1 MQGIRQITLAIS
13 ILVMLLQ
20 PASAF
25 RSPNENL
32 EAISA
37 PIERATGLQ
46 IEPSIPGKPC
56 GDDGKFCD
64 VMAGEII
71 IQVYGRGIV
80 ELLITPQEAPSTYR
94 KACAGAF
101 EGLSGSAPEFADE
114 IIAEAF
120 NLAATQG
127 KFKRVIAGVEVSVRP
142 DTSGIL
148 GCKFFRY

>member
-1 MQGIRQITLAIS
+1 MQGIRQIAVTIC
-13 ILVMLLQ
+13 ILVMQLQ

-25 RSPNENL
+25 RSPSENL
-32 EAISA
+32 DAITG
-37 PIERATGLQ
+37 PIERATGLK

-71 IQVYGRGIV
+71 IQVSGIV
-80 ELLITPQEAPSTYR
+80 ELLITPQVAPSTYR

-114 IIAEAF
+114 IIADAF
-120 NLAATQG
+120 AIAATQG
-127 KFKRVIAGVEVSVRP
+127 EFERDIAGVGITVRP
-142 DTSGIL
+142 DSSGIL
-148 GCKFFRY
+148 GCRFLRRY